1 MNVPEFLKVLAGDTV
16 LVKKDEVAIVLS
28 LLEEASHPGGQNFF
42 KSRTLIHAKSNL
54 FMLRK

>member
-1 MNVPEFLKVLAGDTV
+1 MNVPELLKVRAGDNV
-16 LVKKDEVAIVLS
+16 LVGEDEIAIVIS
-28 LLEEASHPGGQNFF
+28 FVEEARAPCGPNFF